1 VILMRSPAIICEHLN
16 KRYRIGRLHNDFPT
30 LRDSLAETARQV
42 VARLR
47 GPHEP
52 RQSNI
57 VWALRDVSLEIGQ
70 GETVGIIGNNG
81 TGKSTLLRILSR
93 ITRPSSGSA
102 SIHGRVAALLDVG
115 TGFHPELTGREN
127 IFLNGVILG
136 MSRSDIARKFDEIV
150 AFAEV
155 ERFLDTPVK
164 HYSSGMHLRL
174 AFAIAAHLEPEI
186 LLIDEI
192 LAVGDAG
199 FQRKCLGKMNDVARQ
214 GRTVLF
220 VSHNLGTVQSLC
232 RRGVM
237 IREGRVAA
245 DGKTSDTVAEYLRT
259 LEEVSSASI
268 ANRVDRSGKGLMT
281 LIELQVSTGDAN
293 PSKVLATGRPARF
306 ACKVDS
312 YRPGASCAFDIYD
325 QLGQPVTYFD
335 SSMSSAEDVAMM
347 GNGSREFVCE
357 LDQLLLIPGRYH
369 INAGVTWNGE
379 LQDFVEGAIFMDV
392 EQGALNGRPVPRETG
407 YGAVCMPHRWLTPG
421 L

>member
-1 VILMRSPAIICEHLN
+1 
-16 KRYRIGRLHNDFPT
+16 
-30 LRDSLAETARQV
+30 
-42 VARLR
+42 
-47 GPHEP
+47 
-52 RQSNI
+52 
-57 VWALRDVSLEIGQ
+57 
-70 GETVGIIGNNG
+70 
-81 TGKSTLLRILSR
+81 
-93 ITRPSSGSA
+93 
-102 SIHGRVAALLDVG
+102 
-115 TGFHPELTGREN
+115 
-127 IFLNGVILG
+127 
-136 MSRSDIARKFDEIV
+136 
-150 AFAEV
+150 
-155 ERFLDTPVK
+155 
-164 HYSSGMHLRL
+164 
-174 AFAIAAHLEPEI
+174 
-186 LLIDEI
+186 
-192 LAVGDAG
+192 
-199 FQRKCLGKMNDVARQ
+199 
-214 GRTVLF
+214 
-220 VSHNLGTVQSLC
+220 
-232 RRGVM
+232 M

-306 ACKVDS
+306 ACKVDR

>member
-1 VILMRSPAIICEHLN
+1 
-16 KRYRIGRLHNDFPT
+16 
-30 LRDSLAETARQV
+30 
-42 VARLR
+42 
-47 GPHEP
+47 
-52 RQSNI
+52 
-57 VWALRDVSLEIGQ
+57 VSLEIGH

-81 TGKSTLLRILSR
+81 TGKSTLLKILSR

-102 SIHGRVAALLDVG
+102 SIHGSVAALLEVG

-150 AFAEV
+150 SFAEV
-155 ERFLDTPVK
+155 ARFLDTPVK
-164 HYSSGMHLRL
+164 HYSSGMYLRL
-174 AFAIAAHLEPEI
+174 AFAVAAHLEPDI
-186 LLIDEI
+186 LLIDEV
-192 LAVGDAG
+192 LGVGDAG

-237 IREGRVAA
+237 IREGRVVA

-268 ANRVDRSGKGLMT
+268 ADRVDRGGKGLMT
-281 LIELQVSTGDAN
+281 LTELRVSRGGAN

-306 ACKVDS
+306 ACKVDR
-312 YRPGASCAFDIYD
+312 YQPGTSCAFDIYD

-335 SSMSSAEDVAMM
+335 SSVSSAEDVAMM
-347 GNGSREFVCE
+347 GNESREFVCE
-357 LDQLLLIPGRYH
+357 LDQLLLVPGRYH

-379 LQDFVEGAIFMDV
+379 LQDFVEGAIFIDV
-392 EQGALNGRPVPRETG
+392 EQGTLNGRPVPREAG

-421 L
+421 P